1 MENAITAIYRKEL
14 TESISDAIKA
24 ILLATIAG
32 LVLGFGL
39 YKSDIFVFVED
50 RELQNL
56 FENNKTI
63 IGESYYSKYEN
74 NKDNIIKLRIER
86 NL

>member
-56 FENNKTI
+56 FENNK
-63 IGESYYSKYEN
+63 
-74 NKDNIIKLRIER
+74 DNIIKLRELREKLRIER

>member
-14 TESISDAIKA
+14 TESRSDAIKA

-39 YKSDIFVFVED
+39 YKSDIFVFVKD

-56 FENNKTI
+56 FENNK
-63 IGESYYSKYEN
+63 
-74 NKDNIIKLRIER
+74 DNIIKLRELREKLRIER